1 MYERYGPPEVLRVAE
16 RERPL
21 AEENEVLVRVHAS
34 SVTRSDCG
42 LRDPSDYFFARVFMG
57 LVRPRRTIA
66 GMEFA
71 GVVEEAGRGVT
82 GFAAGD
88 EVFGIKGGANAEYVC
103 VREAGVIAHK
113 PPSLSF
119 EETAATPDGALSAFT
134 MLPALGPVAGKHIVV
149 YGAGGSI
156 GTAAVQVAKH
166 LGARVTAVCGTP
178 QVELVRSLGADE
190 VVDHHQEDWTRRG
203 SYDGVFDAVG
213 KSSFRKARRA
223 LKPGAAYVSAD
234 LGYMWHLPLLIV
246 STRWLGSRKAKLGI
260 ARYRQEDLIRLRELV
275 EAGGYRPV
283 IDRTYPLEDVVEA
296 TRYVE
301 TGQKTGN
308 VVLTLCGDEG
318 SDEAARGPG
327 VHGQADRHRAEP
339 DAAELP

>member
-1 MYERYGPPEVLRVAE
+1 MRAAVHERYGPPEVLRVKEVA
-16 RERPL
+16 RPVPQDD
-21 AEENEVLVRVHAS
+21 EVLVRVKAS

-42 LRDPSDYFFARVFMG
+42 FRNTEYIFSRALTGV
-57 LVRPRRTIA
+57 VRPKRTIA

-71 GVVEEAGRGVT
+71 GVVEEVGAGVT
-82 GFAAGD
+82 EFAAGD

-103 VREAGVIAHK
+103 VRESGVIALK
-113 PPSLSF
+113 PSRLGF
-119 EETAATPDGALSAFT
+119 EEAAGVVDGGLSALT
-134 MLPALGPVAGKHIVV
+134 MLPALGPIEGRHIVV

-156 GTAAVQVAKH
+156 GSASVQVAKH
-166 LGARVTAVCGTP
+166 FGAHVTAVCSTT

-190 VVDHHQEDWTRRG
+190 VVDYQHEDWTRRG
-203 SYDGVFDAVG
+203 PFHGVLDAVG

-223 LKPGAAYVSAD
+223 LNPDASYVSAD
-234 LGYMWHLPLLIV
+234 LGYLWHLPLLILP
-246 STRWLGSRKAKLGI
+246 TRWLGSRRAKLGI
-260 ARYRQEDLIRLRELV
+260 VRYRQEDLIRLRELI

-308 VVLTLCGDEG
+308 VVLTVNG
-318 SDEAARGPG
+318 
-327 VHGQADRHRAEP
+327 GQP
-339 DAAELP
+339 Q